1 MPTIITRGAVSAKA
15 YGFGVSGG
23 YSVSKSLRFRS
34 SASAYLNRTPASA
47 TNRKTWTWSGWV
59 KLGTLSVSRVLF
71 GAGQNST
78 TGIDFGFLNDNTFFY
93 SINGVGTWTTTAVF
107 RDPSAWYHVVFA
119 FDSTQATQANRS
131 IVYINGV
138 NYAFSSNGV
147 VLNNNYDV
155 NNNIAQ
161 YFGYTGVSGTPQYLD
176 GYMAEVNFVDGQAL
190 TPSSF
195 GTYDTNGIWQPIK
208 YSGTYGTN
216 GFYLPFSLNSTSS
229 YAGSF
234 NGTSQSL
241 ATTSG
246 ITNQFTPT
254 SGFTLEMWAYQNN
267 SGSNQGFYV
276 GGGANSWS
284 TSNGYLF
291 GLLFGSAPQWQWN
304 NAGAT
309 FTIGFSIPANQWAHI
324 AIGYNGTTTRVWV
337 NGISVGTSTSPY
349 TIPSTVNQYV
359 IGSNI
364 GATSNYYTGNLS
376 NLRFVKGTDVYG
388 VGNATIAVPT
398 GPLTAITN
406 TQLLTLQNSTV
417 IDNSTNAFTI
427 TNTGSVTTA
436 TATPFVE
443 NIFADASGNNN
454 TWAGNNINYSTA
466 GSTYDSMNDSPTVT
480 SATVANYAV
489 LNPVG
494 AATYASLTSA
504 NLKLTGGGSTWNNAP
519 STIAP
524 TSGKWYYEVT
534 TTSWGTTT
542 YSAAS
547 VYQAF
552 VSGNLAGSTS
562 SAPGWSAQLAT
573 SGNSSY
579 FNANAAT
586 AVNMGSWVAGDI
598 CNVAVD
604 ISAGKIWFGR
614 NGVWYNISGTTYT
627 NTDVAAGN
635 GYAFNNLATN
645 TPTYMSGAV
654 YTVSGNVI
662 DLNFGQRPFSYTPPT
677 GFNALNTYNLP
688 TPTIA
693 NGAQYMAATTY
704 TGTGATQTISDGGNN
719 TIGTTFQPDLV
730 WIKSRSA
737 ATNNNLFDVLRGTTA
752 YLISNSTAT
761 EATNANTLTAFG
773 STGFTVGSDASAIGV
788 NVNAAT
794 YVGWQWKA
802 NGAGVTNT
810 NGSITSTVSAN
821 TTAGFG
827 IVTYTGTGANATI
840 GHGLGVAPNMVI
852 TKSRNLG
859 GSHWTVYHSSVG
871 NTGALLLD
879 TTAATNTSIN
889 YWNNT
894 SPTSSVFSV
903 GIDGSVNNSGNTF
916 VAYCWAAV
924 PGYSAFGSYTGNGST
939 DGPFVYTGFRP
950 RYVLVKE
957 TVTVSNW
964 NQWDSSRN
972 PANLTNL
979 LLRPNSSGAESV
991 SGSTDIQV
999 DFLANGFKIRGS
1011 SGDFNTN
1018 GELIIYAAFAENPFQ
1033 NSRAR

>member
-1 MPTIITRGAVSAKA
+1 MALPVEINPLQLKT
-15 YGFGVSGG
+15 SGG

-34 SASAYLNRTPASA
+34 SASAYLNRTPATA

-59 KLGTLSVSRVLF
+59 KLGTLSVARVLF
-71 GAGQNST
+71 GAGQNAT
-78 TGIDFGFLNDNTFFY
+78 TGIDFGFQSDNTFFY
-93 SINGVGTWTTTAVF
+93 AINGVGSWSTTAVF

-176 GYMAEVNFVDGQAL
+176 GYMAEVNFIDGQAL
-190 TPSSF
+190 AASSF
-195 GTYDTNGIWQPIK
+195 GTYDANGVWQPIK

-216 GFYLPFSLNSTSS
+216 GFYLNFGN
-229 YAGSF
+229 
-234 NGTSQSL
+234 
-241 ATTSG
+241 TTS
-246 ITNQFTPT
+246 
-254 SGFTLEMWAYQNN
+254 
-267 SGSNQGFYV
+267 
-276 GGGANSWS
+276 
-284 TSNGYLF
+284 
-291 GLLFGSAPQWQWN
+291 
-304 NAGAT
+304 
-309 FTIGFSIPANQWAHI
+309 
-324 AIGYNGTTTRVWV
+324 TTTL
-337 NGISVGTSTSPY
+337 GYDT
-349 TIPSTVNQYV
+349 
-359 IGSNI
+359 
-364 GATSNYYTGNLS
+364 
-376 NLRFVKGTDVYG
+376 
-388 VGNATIAVPT
+388 
-398 GPLTAITN
+398 
-406 TQLLTLQNSTV
+406 
-417 IDNSTNAFTI
+417 
-427 TNTGSVTTA
+427 
-436 TATPFVE
+436 
-443 NIFADASGNNN
+443 SGNNN
-454 TWAGNNINYSTA
+454 NWTTNNISLTA

-480 SATVANYAV
+480 SATVANYAT

-562 SAPGWSAQLAT
+562 SAPGWTAQLAT

-598 CNVAVD
+598 CNVAID

-654 YTVSGNVI
+654 YNVSGNVI

-704 TGTGATQTISDGGNN
+704 TGTGASGNAVSNATNN
-719 TIGTTFQPDLV
+719 TIGTTFQPDFV
-730 WIKSRSA
+730 WIKSRSL
-737 ATNNNLFDVLRGTTA
+737 ATTDHALSNVVAGFTLGLSSNNTGAEFNQS
-752 YLISNSTAT
+752 SNFTSVGA
-761 EATNANTLTAFG
+761 
-773 STGFTVGSDASAIGV
+773 TGFTVQGTSTSY
-788 NVNAAT
+788 NQNAAT

-821 TTAGFG
+821 TTAGFS
-827 IVTYTGTGANATI
+827 IVTYTGTGANATV
-840 GHGLGVAPNMVI
+840 GHGLGVAPSMVI
-852 TKSRNLG
+852 VKLR
-859 GSHWTVYHSSVG
+859 SSAQDWVVWQ
-871 NTGALLLD
+871 TALAGTEYLLF
-879 TTAATNTSIN
+879 TTAAKATGATF
-889 YWNNT
+889 WNST
-894 SPTSSVFSV
+894 TPTSTVFS
-903 GIDGSVNNSGNTF
+903 IGSSGATNSTSGTY
-916 VAYCWAAV
+916 VAYCWSAV
-924 PGYSAFGSYTGNGST
+924 PGYSAFGSYTGNGSA

-950 RYVLVKE
+950 RFILTKRTDAVNTWELYDTSRSAYNAATAALYPNTSAAE
-957 TVTVSNW
+957 T
-964 NQWDSSRN
+964 
-972 PANLTNL
+972 
-979 LLRPNSSGAESV
+979 
-991 SGSTDIQV
+991 TDDPV
-999 DFLANGFKIRGS
+999 DILSNGFKMRA
-1011 SGDFNTN
+1011 SGNAFNTS
-1018 GELIIYAAFAENPFQ
+1018 GGTYIYAAFAENPFQ